1 MEYKT
6 ELCDSNFVG
15 KVVITPK
22 NINIEVK
29 EKNTGN
35 ILVWNNL
42 NSFSLFKIQMLY
54 NICCDIPYKLA
65 AAININ
71 KMENIEENGYHSL
84 VSAVTLIKGL
94 CKNEGT
100 TESFDVCIQELKNAI
115 DAISATL
122 KNRLTNSV
130 IQMSKVLCMKLQITK
145 LACHIYLYFAF
156 GEFFA
161 VQTSGKDFSA
171 LNKEIWQH
179 AFNSVPCTIPIS
191 TFIIM
196 LEKNLFIDNGK

>member
-6 ELCDSNFVG
+6 ELCDNNFIG
-15 KVVITPK
+15 KLVITPK
-22 NINIEVK
+22 NIHIEVK
-29 EKNTGN
+29 EKNTGKT
-35 ILVWNNL
+35 LSWNNL

-71 KMENIEENGYHSL
+71 QMENIEENGYHIL
-84 VSAVTLIKGL
+84 VSAITLIKGL
-94 CKNEGT
+94 CKNEHEVET
-100 TESFDVCIQELKNAI
+100 FDVCIQELKNDI
-115 DAISATL
+115 DDIGATL
-122 KNRLTNSV
+122 KHRLTNSA
-130 IQMSKVLCMKLQITK
+130 IQKSKLLCIKLQQTK
-145 LACHIYLYFAF
+145 LACHMYLYFGF

-171 LNKEIWQH
+171 LNKELWQQS
-179 AFNSVPCTIPIS
+179 FNYVPCTIPLN

-196 LEKNLFIDNGK
+196 LGKNIFSTL

>member
-6 ELCDSNFVG
+6 ELCNNSFVG
-15 KVVITPK
+15 KVVITPI

-42 NSFSLFKIQMLY
+42 NSFSLFSIQMLY

-84 VSAVTLIKGL
+84 VSVVTLVKGL
-94 CKNEGT
+94 CKNDSNEA
-100 TESFDVCIQELKNAI
+100 FDVCIQELKNAI
-115 DAISATL
+115 DDISATL
-122 KNRLTNSV
+122 KNRLTNSA
-130 IQMSKVLCMKLQITK
+130 IQKSKILCLNLQTIK

-179 AFNSVPCTIPIS
+179 AFNCVPCTIPIS
-191 TFIIM
+191 TFTIM
-196 LEKNLFIDNGK
+196 LEKNLFYRQ